1 MEQAGGKS
9 KALIFSACWD
19 DDETLAPIER
29 KNMILL
35 AAPSAAP

>member
-9 KALIFSACWD
+9 KALIFSAGWD

-29 KNMILL
+29 KNMILS